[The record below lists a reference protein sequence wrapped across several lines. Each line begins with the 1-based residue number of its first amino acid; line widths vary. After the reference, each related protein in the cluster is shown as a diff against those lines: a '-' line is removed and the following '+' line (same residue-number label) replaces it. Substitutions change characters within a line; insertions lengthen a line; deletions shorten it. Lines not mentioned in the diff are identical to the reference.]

1 MQQLRFAGLRPD
13 SFLSYLKTLGVFR
26 IYASQSD
33 ARARLE
39 FRDDGAVLTTDQTND
54 ELEAF
59 LRDSYAP
66 TPILNPWNK
75 GGGLAKQSKSPT
87 ADELM
92 RRIEQS
98 IIARWLPYRESIAA
112 ARAALDL
119 ADKHDGLKDQDRKKL
134 VVALYRARCPE
145 AALAW
150 VDTAVVIGTRDAGF
164 PPIVGSGGND
174 GRLDFG
180 VTFAQYALSMMEGK
194 PERGVDRA
202 ALLHDSLHG
211 TSTATLV
218 SGSLGQY
225 APATAVMFNISNGV
239 GGQGLANPWDYVFAL
254 EGAVAF
260 AGALVKRANGADRPS
275 YPFSFMSIAAGY
287 GSASDGEDT
296 RGEIWLPVWTGAA
309 TWPAVAA
316 LIRRGRLEVD
326 VSNDRRTASRAARNG
341 LDAVHGALT
350 LGVASGVKRMERV
363 VLAARN
369 GLAFAGTSAGTIY
382 VSERRD
388 PALASLN
395 RDTLQWVNRTARL
408 EIAAQPREAI
418 RKYEEAIYAYGATPM
433 HDRRERARAFQEV
446 IAALGRVDRSIA
458 LAPPKD
464 HRPLP
469 FLDRALLTREGPLD
483 DGSTEHSIAR
493 AIASLGAWQGA
504 NPPMCLRYDL
514 VSVRH
519 GDTQLAYGC
528 DRATLWQTNTKAMLA
543 AIAARRTRDV
553 ASAKGDGPER
563 FLLQATAH
571 AKLRDFE
578 FLLGEELDLDRI
590 GRLVLGY
597 ALIAPAERPPKDERD
612 SNVNRVK
619 APRDVAELP
628 SAFAILKLA
637 VDRAGVPGADAERP
651 PLDAEI
657 VPLLLAGS
665 GDRALASAERRL
677 RATGFAPRDVRDMF
691 VSDPSLYAAALL
703 IPGNGEL
710 HNACMRRALRILPEK
725 F

>member
-1 MQQLRFAGLRPD
+1 MQQLTLAGLRPD
-13 SFLSYLKTLGVFR
+13 SFLGYLKTLGVFR
-26 IYASQSD
+26 IYASQAD

-39 FRDDGAVLTTDQTND
+39 FRDEGAMLMTDRTND
-54 ELEAF
+54 EVEAF
-59 LRDSYAP
+59 LRDSYTP

-92 RRIEQS
+92 RRIEQTTV
-98 IIARWLPYRESIAA
+98 ARWLPYRESIAA

-119 ADKHDGLKDQDRKKL
+119 ADEHDGLKDQDRKKL

-150 VDTAVVIGTRDAGF
+150 IDTAVVIGTRDAGF

-180 VTFAQYALSMMEGK
+180 VTFAQYALGMMEGK

-202 ALLHDSLHG
+202 ALLHDALHG
-211 TSTATLV
+211 TSSATLV

-239 GGQGLANPWDYVFAL
+239 GGQGLSNPWDYIFAL

-275 YPFSFMSIAAGY
+275 YPFSFMSLAAGY

-316 LIRRGRLEVD
+316 LVRRGRLEVD
-326 VSNDRRTASRAARNG
+326 VSNERTTASRAARNG

-369 GLAFAGTSAGTIY
+369 GLAFAGTSAGAIY
-382 VSERRD
+382 VGERRD

-395 RDTLQWVNRTARL
+395 RDTLQWVNRTASL
-408 EIAAQPREAI
+408 EIGAQPREAI
-418 RKYEEAIYAYGATPM
+418 RKYEEAIYAYGATPI
-433 HDRRERARAFQEV
+433 HDRIERARAFQEV
-446 IAALGRVDRSIA
+446 IAALGRIDRTIA
-458 LAPPKD
+458 LAPPRD

-469 FLDRALLTREGPLD
+469 FLDRALLTQEGPLD
-483 DGSTEHSIAR
+483 DGSAEHRIAL
-493 AIASLGAWQGA
+493 AIASLGASQGA
-504 NPPMCLRYDL
+504 NPPMWLRYDL
-514 VSVRH
+514 VGVRH
-519 GDTQLAYGC
+519 GGTQLVYGS
-528 DRATLWQTNTKAMLA
+528 DRATLWQSDPKAMLA

-553 ASAKGDGPER
+553 ASAKGDGPAR
-563 FLLQATAH
+563 FSLEASVCAE
-571 AKLRDFE
+571 LRDFE
-578 FLLGEELDLDRI
+578 FLLAEELDLDRI
-590 GRLVLGY
+590 GQLVLGY
-597 ALIAPAERPPKDERD
+597 AIIAPAEQAPKHERD
-612 SNVNRVK
+612 PAMNAAK
-619 APRDVAELP
+619 QPRDVAELP

-637 VDRAGVPGADAERP
+637 IDRVRVPGADAKRP

-665 GDRALASAERRL
+665 DDRALATAERRL
-677 RATGFAPRDVRDMF
+677 RATGFAPRDIRDMF
-691 VSDPSLYAAALL
+691 VSDPLLYAAALL
-703 IPGNGEL
+703 IPGNGGL
-710 HNACMRRALRILPEK
+710 HRTCMRRALRILPEQ